1 MKKIDKFT
9 IIVMTVIFVI
19 AILYMFSWAL
29 ALMSVNPF
37 MLGVMLGV
45 IILIIYAFIPLVI
58 GTFFAVI
65 MFIIRYIKLKRPKLK
80 RIIKTIF
87 IVLLTIILIIL
98 SHYILWKY
106 GLSNT
111 YRINVSQKIN
121 EIKDVELQSILVSK
135 LKKYDDYKE
144 FKIEKIII
152 SQEGFPD
159 DYHLTIYYKDSN
171 NRSMKERG
179 FLSDSKGYNI
189 VSQAENLSEKSLL
202 LDIALFIL
210 NTILLIFIYIYL
222 RKEYRK
228 LSEIC
233 FNNETNKDDKKITKK
248 EILLIIGVILV
259 LILVI
264 IVCITAKNSKKQK
277 KETIYTENEISNGV
291 SSQDYF
297 TESGDVLYEKKI
309 NENIRIRVVFKG
321 AVLAQRS
328 IIGIEKTTDGG
339 QTWIKQLENYDGFI
353 QIHNGSEY
361 VFLDE
366 NIGFINDP
374 GLAGTNGEN
383 RGLLVTTDGGK
394 TFSDANIIHPS
405 NITEKNLFV
414 SEIPY
419 IEDGTLKVKI
429 YTINHNKTPV
439 ETYYEFT
446 SKDNGKTWKYS
457 KKLNQ

>member
-1 MKKIDKFT
+1 
-9 IIVMTVIFVI
+9 MTVIFVI

-37 MLGVMLGV
+37 MLGV

-121 EIKDVELQSILVSK
+121 EIKDAELQSILVSK

-152 SQEGFPD
+152 SQGFPD
-159 DYHLTIYYKDSN
+159 DYHLNIYYKDSN

-189 VSQAENLSEKSLL
+189 VSQAENLSEKYLL

-210 NTILLIFIYIYL
+210 STILLIYKYIYL

-233 FNNETNKDDKKITKK
+233 FNN
-248 EILLIIGVILV
+248 V
-259 LILVI
+259 
-264 IVCITAKNSKKQK
+264 
-277 KETIYTENEISNGV
+277 
-291 SSQDYF
+291 
-297 TESGDVLYEKKI
+297 
-309 NENIRIRVVFKG
+309 
-321 AVLAQRS
+321 
-328 IIGIEKTTDGG
+328 GI
-339 QTWIKQLENYDGFI
+339 Q
-353 QIHNGSEY
+353 
-361 VFLDE
+361 
-366 NIGFINDP
+366 
-374 GLAGTNGEN
+374 
-383 RGLLVTTDGGK
+383 
-394 TFSDANIIHPS
+394 
-405 NITEKNLFV
+405 
-414 SEIPY
+414 
-419 IEDGTLKVKI
+419 
-429 YTINHNKTPV
+429 
-439 ETYYEFT
+439 
-446 SKDNGKTWKYS
+446 
-457 KKLNQ
+457 